1 MFIKS
6 MINERV
12 LQTQYAESKRD
23 EDEAEKYY
31 ENTMDIRLTWTV
43 LVNWAELKTGVSYRR
58 INSPA
63 WPPSRIGFMSSWH
76 MGLG

>member
-31 ENTMDIRLTWTV
+31 ENTMDIRLTCTV
-43 LVNWAELKTGVSYRR
+43 LVN
-58 INSPA
+58 
-63 WPPSRIGFMSSWH
+63 
-76 MGLG
+76 